1 MGPLTRT
8 LKIRTNF
15 FDLTEPQ
22 CTTILLYAPEN
33 RGLILNK
40 VNHKVVKPYKLKEH
54 FVNVRAVRTES
65 GSFYSE
71 RCSRVMDISGRSI
84 TEKHHQ
90 TRRHACHAA
99 RPSGSRSKSLRIQSL
114 RAISHGLRAAAAAIA
129 AAGLGVNAAGG
140 GGKISPRLCAC
151 PSAPLCPCAF
161 VPLRLRLLA
170 RLGLRYRCPTFY
182 HNTGPAAFLRF
193 R

>member
-1 MGPLTRT
+1 M
-8 LKIRTNF
+8 
-15 FDLTEPQ
+15 
-22 CTTILLYAPEN
+22 
-33 RGLILNK
+33 
-40 VNHKVVKPYKLKEH
+40 
-54 FVNVRAVRTES
+54 NVRAVRTES
-65 GSFYSE
+65 SSFYSE

-170 RLGLRYRCPTFY
+170 RLGLRYRCPPFHHHHGARRIFAIQVTPLQ
-182 HNTGPAAFLRF
+182 PASSSLSPLSLCPILLLLPNANASMIVR
-193 R
+193 